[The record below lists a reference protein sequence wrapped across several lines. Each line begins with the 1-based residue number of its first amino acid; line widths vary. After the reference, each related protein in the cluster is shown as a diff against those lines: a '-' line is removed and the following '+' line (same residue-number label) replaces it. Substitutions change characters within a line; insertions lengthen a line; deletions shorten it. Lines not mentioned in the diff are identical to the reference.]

1 MLDFPV
7 GPAWVI
13 SASYAA
19 SEGKGIATNDANGW
33 GIGATYTL
41 SKRTFLYGGYNYE
54 HVLRMKTDP
63 MPNRQILPLACNTA
77 SDLTLAQAS

>member
-19 SEGKGIATNDANGW
+19 SEGKGIVTNDANGF

-41 SKRTFLYGGYNYE
+41 SKRTFLYGGYNFNTYE
-54 HVLRMKTDP
+54 NEGQPDAETS
-63 MPNRQILPLACNTA
+63 ILAIGV
-77 SDLTLAQAS
+77 QHRF